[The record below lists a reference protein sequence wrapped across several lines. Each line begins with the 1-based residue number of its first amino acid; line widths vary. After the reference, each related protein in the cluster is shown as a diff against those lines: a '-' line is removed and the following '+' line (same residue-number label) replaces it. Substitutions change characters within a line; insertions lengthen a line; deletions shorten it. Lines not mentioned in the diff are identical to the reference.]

1 MLLLHVVQGKW
12 ARIIQNYRLS
22 ATHKCEKL
30 IYFYSTGCEPERNG
44 AGLTV
49 IKRKCRFWSD
59 GQVAA
64 LVIKGYCETSLYKYR
79 FFFVYRFRVVPGST
93 AFLNYKSQTDTLFML
108 GNSSQQLAFD
118 KINTILAKHS
128 SLLDAFSEIEPIIL
142 ELFDA
147 QRMSIFQRRRQ
158 HQDLVARFKT
168 GKATQE
174 IKVPISPLSI
184 AGYVALAQRPIVIAD
199 PYNKEE
205 LEGIHPRLR
214 FADKFDKSSNFRTNN
229 ILCVPVLN
237 AGVLLGVM
245 QLINK
250 QTGPFNGS
258 DLIVAKQLTELLGNK
273 FRYELGG
280 TNHPFDLLLHKN
292 QIAPA
297 ALTDLLNSTNDQR
310 TIVQRLMSEHSI
322 REHDIGN
329 TLSVHYQV
337 PYIPY
342 LPEKY
347 HLFQNDSRLNLS
359 YLKRNL
365 VAVIADVHER
375 PIVLMAEP
383 NNAALLME
391 IESAMGIDSYEIA
404 VALPNQVLQYLG
416 EGGGNGAPGE
426 MSEILDE
433 ISAGDDEGEDQV
445 DEMSDDAPAVVRL
458 VSRVLHD
465 AKRLNASDIHVDPEK
480 GGPTR
485 VRMRID
491 GVCRDMSQIPQ
502 SHHSA
507 VIARIK
513 ILSNLNIAEK
523 RVPQDGK
530 LAFRMNGQLVEVRV
544 ATIPTVAGEGVV
556 MRILASGGAMPI
568 DKMNLAPSNMNRLES
583 MIRKPHGILLVV
595 GPTGS
600 GKTTT
605 LHAVLGY
612 LNTPEKKIWTAEDPV
627 EITQAGLQQVQVSP
641 KIGFTFANALR
652 AFLRADPDIIL
663 IGEMRDKE
671 TAHAGIEASLTGH
684 LVLSTLHTN
693 SAPETI
699 TRLLDLGLDPVNF
712 SDACVGILAQ
722 RLIRTL
728 CKSCKQQYPASE
740 NDIAFIKRQY
750 GESYLN
756 ELDLPSPLMLHKADG
771 CEECGG
777 TGYRG
782 RTGVH
787 ELLGMTPELRG
798 LIYKE
803 GSVSDMKEQAMKD
816 GMRTLVQDAIYKVIK
831 GDTDLAQ
838 VQIVSGAE

>member
-1 MLLLHVVQGKW
+1 
-12 ARIIQNYRLS
+12 
-22 ATHKCEKL
+22 
-30 IYFYSTGCEPERNG
+30 
-44 AGLTV
+44 
-49 IKRKCRFWSD
+49 
-59 GQVAA
+59 
-64 LVIKGYCETSLYKYR
+64 
-79 FFFVYRFRVVPGST
+79 
-93 AFLNYKSQTDTLFML
+93 
-108 GNSSQQLAFD
+108 
-118 KINTILAKHS
+118 
-128 SLLDAFSEIEPIIL
+128 
-142 ELFDA
+142 
-147 QRMSIFQRRRQ
+147 MSIFQRRRQ

-168 GKATQE
+168 GKETLE

-184 AGYVALAQRPIVIAD
+184 AGYVALSQRPLIISN
-199 PYNKEE
+199 PYDTQE
-205 LEGIHPRLR
+205 LAAIHPRLR
-214 FADKFDKSSNFRTNN
+214 FADRFDKSSDFRTRN
-229 ILCVPVLN
+229 ILCVPILN
-237 AGVLLGVM
+237 AGVIMGIL
-245 QLINK
+245 QIINK
-250 QTGPFNGS
+250 NSGPFTNK
-258 DLIVAKQLTELLGNK
+258 DMAVARELNEILGNK

-280 TNHPFDLLLHKN
+280 TQNPFDLLLHENLISEK
-292 QIAPA
+292 
-297 ALTDLLNSTNDQR
+297 ALADLQESSNDTRQM
-310 TIVQRLMSEHSI
+310 VQRLMSEYRINEAKLGTSLSI
-322 REHDIGN
+322 
-329 TLSVHYQV
+329 HYQV
-337 PYIPY
+337 PFIHFD
-342 LPEKY
+342 PEKY
-347 HLFQNDSRLNLS
+347 HLYQSESRLNSS
-359 YLKRNL
+359 YLKRNF
-365 VAVIADVHER
+365 VAVIADAHDK

-383 NNAALLME
+383 NNASLLME
-391 IESAMGIDSYEIA
+391 IESALGIDSYDIA
-404 VALPNQVLQYLG
+404 VGLPTHILQYLG
-416 EGGGNGAPGE
+416 DSVGGSGPGE

-433 ISAGDDEGEDQV
+433 IGTSAEESDETV
-445 DEMSDDAPAVVRL
+445 DELSDDAPAVVRL
-458 VSRVLHD
+458 VSRILHD
-465 AKRLNASDIHVDPEK
+465 AKRLNASDIHIDPEK
-480 GGPTR
+480 NGPTR

-491 GVCRDMSQIPQ
+491 GVCRDINQVPA

-513 ILSNLNIAEK
+513 IMSNLNIAEK

-530 LAFRMNGQLVEVRV
+530 LAFRMSGQLVEVRV

-568 DKMNLAPSNMNRLES
+568 GKMNVAPSNMSRLED
-583 MIRKPHGILLVV
+583 MIKKPHGILLVV

-605 LHAVLGY
+605 LHAILGY

-627 EITQAGLQQVQVSP
+627 EITQPGLQQVQVSP

-728 CKSCKQQYPASE
+728 CGSCKEKRPASE
-740 NDIAFIKRQY
+740 TDWAFIKRQY
-750 GESYLN
+750 GEEYLH
-756 ELDLPSPLMLHKADG
+756 ELNLPDNLELYHAKG
-771 CEECGG
+771 CEECGD

-787 ELLGMTPELRG
+787 ELLGMTPALRSMV
-798 LIYKE
+798 YKE
-803 GSVSDMKEQAMKD
+803 ASVADMKAQAMQD

-838 VQIVSGAE
+838 VQIVGGD